1 MNATIDHVFICCSV
15 GAGREAEALLRLG
28 LKEGSSN
35 THPGQGTACRRF
47 FFANAYLELF
57 WVSDPREAQ
66 AEEVLPT
73 RLWER
78 WSKRSRGACP
88 FGIIL
93 RPTDHSAG
101 AEAPFPTW
109 AYRPSYMPA
118 GVSIDIAKDTPL
130 TGPEFFYLAFQR
142 GPAQAPQPRD
152 HSAPI
157 GPLVGVTVWRPAS
170 GDSRAARELEDAGL
184 VTFRDADEYRLELRF
199 ESASPGGADLGPRL
213 PLTMVW

>member
-1 MNATIDHVFICCSV
+1 M
-15 GAGREAEALLRLG
+15 GGPEAEALSRLG
-28 LKEGSSN
+28 LKEGSPN

-57 WVSDPREAQ
+57 WVSDPQEAQ

-78 WSKRSRGACP
+78 WSKRGAGACP

-93 RPTDHSAG
+93 RPADHSSTD
-101 AEAPFPTW
+101 EAPFPTW

-118 GVSIDIAKDTPL
+118 GASIDIAKDTPL
-130 TGPEFFYLAFQR
+130 AGPEFFYLGFQR
-142 GPAQAPQPRD
+142 GPAQPTQPRD
-152 HSAPI
+152 HGVPV

-170 GDSRAARELEDAGL
+170 GDSRTAKALEAAGL
-184 VTFRDADEYRLELRF
+184 VAFRDADECHLELRF
-199 ESASPGGADLGPRL
+199 ESARHGSADLRPEL
-213 PLTMVW
+213 PLTLVW